1 MSIKVMSQ
9 IWDLK
14 LEQNARTVL
23 MCLADH
29 ADDDGTHCYPSVAYI
44 AWKTGYSRSSIQRLL
59 RDLRSAG
66 LIVPASHARGGRGW
80 STEYNI
86 HLEAGE
92 QKEPYVK
99 GLIMRPFI
107 ETPEPSVTG
116 NTYVKGVT
124 GAQKGVT
131 GAQKGVTGDAKGL
144 HSYEAP
150 TVIEPSLT
158 VIEPSLGGAD
168 APRFQDAPETFGQP
182 ATGPLEAENVTKAIN
197 APPRRP
203 VKQHDP
209 LSVSPEF
216 VARMR
221 ERYPGLDV
229 EAEIDTALNHTAVLK
244 ALDVEKYVGN
254 WLRRTNGWVKETRA
268 ASARSPATNGVG
280 QDGDPMEKYHRL
292 AKELGQEGG

>member
-1 MSIKVMSQ
+1 MTQRVTG
-9 IWDLK
+9 DLK
-14 LEQNARTVL
+14 
-23 MCLADH
+23 
-29 ADDDGTHCYPSVAYI
+29 
-44 AWKTGYSRSSIQRLL
+44 
-59 RDLRSAG
+59 
-66 LIVPASHARGGRGW
+66 
-80 STEYNI
+80 
-86 HLEAGE
+86 
-92 QKEPYVK
+92 
-99 GLIMRPFI
+99 
-107 ETPEPSVTG
+107 
-116 NTYVKGVT
+116 
-124 GAQKGVT
+124 GA
-131 GAQKGVTGDAKGL
+131 TGDAKGATGDAKGDAGDASIKGDTGDAKGDAGDVKGATGDAKGATGDAKGDAGDVKGATGDAKGDASIKGDTGDRKGDTGDRKGDTGDRKGDTGDAKGAVKGDMGDAKGDAGDAKGR
-144 HSYEAP
+144 HSYVTP
-150 TVIEPSLT
+150 TIIEPSLT
-158 VIEPSLGGAD
+158 IIEPSLGGAD
-168 APRFQDAPETFGQP
+168 ASRFQDAPETFGQP
-182 ATGPLEAENVTKAIN
+182 ATGPLKAENVTKAIN

-203 VKQHDP
+203 VNQHDP